1 MPSLSVPKK
10 HIAKKHFQRS
20 GVPVA
25 EGRIFKLEE
34 REEAADYVR
43 SLSTPVVMKPTR
55 GAGGANVVTGVRTSE
70 DFDKA
75 WLTISDAKSTG
86 GMILIEEQFSGIDIR
101 VMVVRGR
108 YVAASSRVPAF
119 VVGDG
124 VTSFENLVKAAH
136 VEQKTNA
143 YLKRM
148 PIQPDYGWLSR
159 IGINKGTILEA
170 GEIQVLGLVFNLHQ
184 GGINVDV
191 TDRLPARFISIA
203 EAAANAIP
211 GLAVAGVDLMVS
223 GVDDAS
229 GAIVLEAITAA
240 NIAVHHY
247 PAYGESV
254 DVAAKI
260 LDSLES

>member
-1 MPSLSVPKK
+1 M
-10 HIAKKHFQRS
+10 
-20 GVPVA
+20 
-25 EGRIFKLEE
+25 
-34 REEAADYVR
+34 R

-55 GAGGANVVTGVRTSE
+55 SAGGANVVTGVRTSE

-75 WLTISDAKSTG
+75 WLAISDAKSTG
-86 GMILIEEQFSGIDIR
+86 GMILIVEQFSGIDIR

-108 YVAASSRVPAF
+108 YVAASSRVQAF

-136 VEQKTNA
+136 VERKTNA
-143 YLKRM
+143 YLKRR

-159 IGINKGTILEA
+159 IGIDKGTILEA

-191 TDRLPARFISIA
+191 TDRLPASFISIA
-203 EAAANAIP
+203 EAAANATP

-223 GVDDAS
+223 GFDDAS
-229 GAIVLEAITAA
+229 EAIVLEANTAA